1 MILHLRG
8 FYNYFNLDYS
18 IVLTVYNLFCITMF
32 NRFNCNGND
41 KGKTND
47 IMIYLTKELGEDK
60 IRLRSLLERHPY
72 WQYISLLTIRKT
84 YEFLKKKKFT
94 REQLCHCVQILL
106 YPV

>member
-1 MILHLRG
+1 
-8 FYNYFNLDYS
+8 
-18 IVLTVYNLFCITMF
+18 MF

-60 IRLRSLLERHPY
+60 TKLRNLLGRHPY
-72 WQYISLLTIRKT
+72 WQYVSLLTIRKS
-84 YEFLKKKKFT
+84 YEFLKNKNFT
-94 REQLCHCVQILL
+94 KEQICCCLHILL